1 MKAKPS
7 FIFILVLLSITAY
20 SQVSEKNRA
29 IANSLVESWNVGFGS
44 DDPKNIAM
52 ILTSRV
58 TMMSGDTYYAGKDSV
73 MGKFVEKRMPL
84 ISRLNAVNQYYRV
97 SKDMVYTA
105 GRYSLEVKRKEG
117 NTDTSYGNFT
127 FIWLK
132 QKDNSYKIDFLH
144 IESIPKQ

>member
-7 FIFILVLLSITAY
+7 FIFILVLLSLTSY
-20 SQVSEKNRA
+20 SQVSEKDKA
-29 IANSLVESWNVGFGS
+29 FANSLVESWNTGFES
-44 DDPKNIAM
+44 DNPKNVEM
-52 ILTSRV
+52 ILTNRV
-58 TMMSGDTYYAGKDSV
+58 TMMAGDTYYAGKDSV

-84 ISRLNAVNQYYRV
+84 ISRLNAVNQYYSV

-105 GRYSLEVKRKEG
+105 GRYSLDVKRKEG
-117 NTDTSYGNFT
+117 NTDTAYGNFT

-132 QKDNSYKIDFLH
+132 QKDNTYKIDFLH